1 MKIVVLVKRVP
12 DTETKVK
19 VAGDGKTLDP
29 TGVNYVLNPYDEF
42 AIEEALQMKEK
53 AGSGEVIIL
62 TLGSKD
68 ATKEMRTAL
77 AMGADSGV
85 LLLADASFADTASVA
100 GALAAKIKE
109 LAPDVVLMGK
119 QAVDDDNTA
128 MGPYLAQ
135 KLDWPCVTIAVKLEI
150 ADGKVTAERE
160 IEGGREK
167 IETSLPAVIT
177 CQKGLNTPRYA
188 SMKGIMMA
196 KKKPI
201 EEVSVELAA
210 PKTRVI
216 AMEMPPARA
225 EGKIVGEGPDAVDA
239 LVKALKDEAKVI

>member
-19 VAGDGKTLDP
+19 VGGDGKTLDP

-42 AIEEALQMKEK
+42 AIEEALQIKEK
-53 AGSGEVIIL
+53 AGDGEVIVL
-62 TLGSKD
+62 SVGSKD

-85 LLLADASFADTASVA
+85 LLISDTSFADTSSVA
-100 GALAAKIKE
+100 AAIADKIKE
-109 LAPDVVLMGK
+109 LSPDLVLLGK

-135 KLDWPCVTIAVKLEI
+135 KLDWPCATIAVKLELG
-150 ADGKVTAERE
+150 DGKATVERE

-167 IETSLPAVIT
+167 VETALPAVIT

-196 KKKPI
+196 KKKKI
-201 EEVSVELAA
+201 DEVEVELSA
-210 PKTRVI
+210 PKLSVVS
-216 AMEMPPARA
+216 MEMPPARA

-239 LVKALKDEAKVI
+239 LISALKNEAKVI